1 VDERDGET
9 DRHKSAFVLAK
20 GLGAGRLNE
29 RNVDSVPAGSFERCD
44 SLQGRGKEP
53 VKSIKKVY
61 FCIDIYNSE
70 LSFCGLD
77 LDALIDFN
85 DLLQT
90 FLQCVGSLP

>member
-1 VDERDGET
+1 MKVILTLYLLG
-9 DRHKSAFVLAK
+9 VLSTVTVIM
-20 GLGAGRLNE
+20 N
-29 RNVDSVPAGSFERCD
+29 NWWPP
-44 SLQGRGKEP
+44 GRGKEP
-53 VKSIKKVY
+53 VKSIKEVY

-70 LSFCGLD
+70 LSFCVLH

>member
-1 VDERDGET
+1 M
-9 DRHKSAFVLAK
+9 
-20 GLGAGRLNE
+20 
-29 RNVDSVPAGSFERCD
+29 
-44 SLQGRGKEP
+44 
-53 VKSIKKVY
+53 KSIKVVY

-90 FLQCVGSLP
+90 FLQRVGSLP